1 LSAFVVG
8 GLVLGGIYAISAV
21 GLVLTYTSSR
31 VFNFAHG
38 AIAFFVA
45 YFYYWLNSRHDWP
58 IIPSA
63 LVTIGIVS
71 PLVGLV
77 LWAVLFRQLTNAP
90 PAVRLVATV
99 GLYVALTALTLLI
112 FQDEEVF
119 GRPPGLAPEP
129 IRVFHIGGVAINA
142 NQLAV
147 VIAAAVIA
155 AALAFVLRLTT
166 FGLAVRATVDSP
178 RMAGVAGTNTAAVTA
193 GSWMIGTTLA
203 GLAGVLLMPI
213 LGLSQLQFTLL
224 LIASFA
230 AVVIGRMTSLTLAF
244 AGAVGL
250 GLLQQILI
258 RYQPDRGVFATG
270 IRPSIPFAVMLLFL
284 IIYSYTGLGRER
296 FEVDTHAAATAAL
309 DAAALTPRPPSRWR
323 RALPGALF
331 AVFVLTFPLWVDD
344 FWLGVLAQGLA
355 LAIAFLSFTVVTG
368 EGGMVSLCQ
377 ITFAGVGGVVTAQLA
392 TEAGWSV
399 LAAVVVAGLCAVPF
413 GLLVALPA
421 LRLGDLYLALATL
434 AFGLLMDN
442 LFFAQ
447 ERFDHFGSGVPV
459 PRPLIGAIEFGN
471 DTAFFYLLAAVFAVV
486 AVLVVNLRRSS
497 TGLVLASVRTSE
509 PAAATLGISITRA
522 KLIAF
527 AFSAFIAGLG
537 GGLYVSVVGR
547 ATVTSFNVVVGIIW
561 LAIVVTWGVRST
573 IGALLAGL
581 AFVVFPQLPAVIN
594 QTPPSWWGDVT
605 PILFGLGA
613 ILVARE
619 PRGVVFDT
627 INRHR
632 ERRANRLARR
642 EGRREALAA

>member
-1 LSAFVVG
+1 VSAFIVG

-45 YFYYWLNSRHDWP
+45 YFYYWLNTTNDWP
-58 IIPSA
+58 IIPAAVVS
-63 LVTIGIVS
+63 LGIVS
-71 PLVGLV
+71 PLIGLF
-77 LWAVLFRQLTNAP
+77 LWAVLFRHLTNAP

-99 GLYVALTALTLLI
+99 GLYVALNATTLLV
-112 FQDEEVF
+112 FRDEDIL
-119 GRPPGLAPEP
+119 GRPSGLAPVP
-129 IRVFHIGGVAINA
+129 VDVFRIAGVAVNT

-147 VIAAAVIA
+147 IVAAAAIA
-155 AALAFVLRLTT
+155 VGLTVLLRATSY
-166 FGLAVRATVDSP
+166 GLAVRATVDSP
-178 RMAGVAGTNTAAVTA
+178 RMASVVGTNTAAVTA

-203 GLAGVLLMPI
+203 GLAGILLMPI

-258 RYQPDRGVFATG
+258 RYQPDSGVFSTG
-270 IRPSIPFAVMLLFL
+270 IRPSVPFAVMLVFL
-284 IIYSYTGLGRER
+284 LVYSGLSRER
-296 FEVDTHAAATAAL
+296 FEVDTRAAASAAL
-309 DAAALTPRPPSRWR
+309 DSAALAPRPASRAR
-323 RALPGALF
+323 RWLPGVLF
-331 AVFVLTFPLWVDD
+331 AVFVLTFPLWVDN

-355 LAIAFLSFTVVTG
+355 LAIAFLSYTVVTG
-368 EGGMVSLCQ
+368 EGGMISLCQ

-399 LAAVVVAGLCAVPF
+399 LAAVLVAGLCAVPF

-421 LRLGDLYLALATL
+421 LRLGELYLALATL
-434 AFGLLMDN
+434 AFALLMDN

-447 ERFDHFGSGVPV
+447 ERFDQFGSGVPV
-459 PRPLIGAIEFGN
+459 PRPLVAGIEFGS
-471 DTAFFYLLAAVFAVV
+471 DTAFFYLLAAVFAVF
-486 AVLVVNLRRSS
+486 ALLVVNLRRSS
-497 TGLVLASVRTSE
+497 TGLVLAAVRASE

-522 KLIAF
+522 KLTAF
-527 AFSAFIAGLG
+527 AFSAFIAGVG
-537 GGLYVSVVGR
+537 GGLYVSVIGR
-547 ATVTSFNVVVGIIW
+547 ATTTSFHVVVGIIW
-561 LAIVVTWGVRST
+561 LAIVVTWGVRSV

-581 AFVVFPQLPAVIN
+581 AFVVFPQLPAVFN
-594 QTPPSWWGDVT
+594 QTPPSWWGEIT

-613 ILVARE
+613 IFVARE

-627 INRHR
+627 LNRHR
-632 ERRANRLARR
+632 ERRARRLERR
-642 EGRREALAA
+642 EARKEALAA

>member
-1 LSAFVVG
+1 MSAFVVG

-63 LVTIGIVS
+63 AVAIGVVS

-129 IRVFHIGGVAINA
+129 IRVFHIAGVAINA

-147 VIAAAVIA
+147 VIAAAAIA
-155 AALAFVLRLTT
+155 AALAVVLRATA
-166 FGLAVRATVDSP
+166 FGLAIRATVDSP
-178 RMAGVAGTNTAAVTA
+178 RMAGMTGTNTAVVTA

-258 RYQPDRGVFATG
+258 RYQPDSGVLATG
-270 IRPSIPFAVMLLFL
+270 IRPSIPFAVMLVFL
-284 IIYSYTGLGRER
+284 LVYSGLGRER
-296 FEVDTHAAATAAL
+296 FEVDTRAAATAAL
-309 DAAALTPRPPSRWR
+309 DAAALAPRPTSRWR
-323 RALPGALF
+323 RLLPGALF
-331 AVFVLTFPLWVDD
+331 AIFVLTFPLWVDD
-344 FWLGVLAQGLA
+344 FWLGVLAQGIA
-355 LAIAFLSFTVVTG
+355 LAIAFLSYTVVTG

-399 LAAVVVAGLCAVPF
+399 LAAVLVAGLCAVPF

-447 ERFDHFGSGVPV
+447 ERFDRFGSGVPV
-459 PRPLIGAIEFGN
+459 PRPLLGNIEFGN

-486 AVLVVNLRRSS
+486 ALLVVNLRRSS
-497 TGLVLASVRTSE
+497 TGLVLAAVRTSE

-522 KLIAF
+522 KLTAF

-561 LAIVVTWGVRST
+561 LAIVVTWGVRSA

-613 ILVARE
+613 IFVARE

-627 INRHR
+627 LTRHR
-632 ERRANRLARR
+632 ERRASRIARR
-642 EGRREALAA
+642 ESRREALAA